1 MATTPV
7 RQLRALVLEADSNA
21 LWDLQRSLEALR
33 FAVLS
38 AGDGAS
44 GLGLLLDELLDL
56 DALVI
61 AADLPHRD
69 ARSFAHLIRR
79 AGGERDLAIVVLAEN
94 PTPHLR
100 AELLALGVDVVLD
113 RGDGAPAAADAVLE
127 VVRARTPWSG
137 AAASA
142 SSPTPAAA
150 LDSVERWTLSI
161 GGLPLLRL
169 PA

>member
-1 MATTPV
+1 MTTTTARRP
-7 RQLRALVLEADSNA
+7 RALVLDADPDA
-21 LWDLQRSLEALR
+21 LRDVQRSLEALR

-69 ARSFAHLIRR
+69 ARSFADLIRR
-79 AGGERDLAIVVLAEN
+79 AGGERDLAIVVLAED

-100 AELLALGVDVVLD
+100 AELLALGVDAVLN
-113 RGDGAPAAADAVLE
+113 RGAGPHAAADAVLE
-127 VVRARTPWSG
+127 VVRKRRPSS
-137 AAASA
+137 AAASSR
-142 SSPTPAAA
+142 SSTTPAAA
-150 LDSVERWTLSI
+150 PDPAERWALSI
-161 GGLPLLRL
+161 ARLPLL